1 MDFWEAL
8 FMLLF
13 GESGSIPTDYEG
25 QSIPVFVVGASVVG
39 TVIIVLDLVLFSI
52 RGRSILD
59 LGYAGIFP
67 TLIVVVLWGVG
78 AGLAALLGAW
88 WEVFD
93 IGRSGCL
100 AVGVGWPAIVP
111 RLIESAGKEEELQQ
125 PTGES

>member
-1 MDFWEAL
+1 MSFWEAL

-13 GESGSIPTDYEG
+13 GENGAIPPGYEG
-25 QSIPVFVVGASVVG
+25 QSIPVFVVGAAVVG
-39 TVIIVLDLVLFSI
+39 TVIIVLDLILFSI

-59 LGYAGIFP
+59 LGYAGVFP
-67 TLIVVVLWGVG
+67 TLIVVVLWGIG

-100 AVGVGWPAIVP
+100 AVGVGWPTIVP
-111 RLIESAGKEEELQQ
+111 RLIESAREKEEIQQ
-125 PTGES
+125 PAGES